1 MKIIIGTVLGSVL
14 ITIIFY
20 IGLLI
25 TDKVLLLNIKRKE
38 GTIVSF
44 PVIATGILTFLGW
57 FIICINGQ
65 ICRSIIELS
74 LVFFLVC
81 GMAVLNVIDI
91 EKHIIPNLVLKVM
104 LLLWSVI
111 VGITII
117 LDTGAGITLAC
128 QALAGG
134 IMGGAVFFLCY
145 VLSGKRLGAGD
156 VKLVF
161 VMGLYLTGQRIMGVL
176 LYGVLLCCI
185 YSIVQLCRKK
195 IGFKDG
201 VPMTPFLY
209 MGTVLAFII
218 L

>member
-65 ICRSIIELS
+65 IYRSIIELS

-104 LLLWSVI
+104 LLFWSVI

-134 IMGGAVFFLCY
+134 IMGGTVFFLCY

-161 VMGLYLTGQRIMGVL
+161 VMGLYLTGQRIMGAL